1 MNLNDLNNR
10 AGKYKG
16 RKRVGR
22 GHAAGGGKTAGRG
35 MNGAHSRSG
44 WKRKRGFEGGQTP
57 LFQRLPKRGFSN
69 VRFRVSY
76 DIINVGDLNQV
87 PEEVTSITL
96 EYLAEHGL
104 IRKRHSRL
112 KVLGAGQLE
121 RKLVVE
127 AARFSKSAR
136 EQIESNG
143 GEAKTV

>member
-1 MNLNDLNNR
+1 MNLFELNKES
-10 AGKYKG
+10 GKYKN

-35 MNGAHSRSG
+35 HNGAHSRSG
-44 WKRKRGFEGGQTP
+44 WSKKRGFEGGQTP

-87 PEEVTSITL
+87 PEDIAMVNL
-96 EYLAEHGL
+96 EYLAENGL
-104 IRKRHSRL
+104 VRKRHSRL
-112 KVLGAGQLE
+112 KILGSGKLD
-121 RKLVVE
+121 RKMVVE
-127 AARFSKSAR
+127 AARFSKTAR
-136 EQIESNG
+136 EQIEGLG

>member
-1 MNLNDLNNR
+1 MNLFELNKGS
-10 AGKYKG
+10 GKYKN

-35 MNGAHSRSG
+35 HNGAHSRSG
-44 WKRKRGFEGGQTP
+44 WSKKRGFEGGQTP

-87 PEEVTSITL
+87 PEDIAMVNL
-96 EYLAEHGL
+96 EYLAENGS

-112 KVLGAGQLE
+112 KILGSGKLD
-121 RKLVVE
+121 RKMVVE
-127 AARFSKSAR
+127 AARFSKTAR
-136 EQIESNG
+136 EQIEGLG